1 MFGIMLNK
9 TEKIKKEL
17 LEYIEQHPEEKP
29 PYRPWRE
36 LIKCGNEVTE
46 SEIWE
51 CCKDLVNDGYALQ
64 QPIATSA
71 FAPIRFKRLT
81 EKGIEYLT
89 QLRLLDS

>member
-1 MFGIMLNK
+1 MLNR
-9 TEKIKKEL
+9 TEKIKKDL
-17 LEYIEQHPEEKP
+17 LEYVEQHPDEKP

-36 LIKCGNEVTE
+36 LLNCGKEITE

-51 CCKDLVNDGYALQ
+51 CCKGLVNEGYALQ

-71 FAPIRFKRLT
+71 FAPIRFKCLT
-81 EKGIEYLT
+81 EEGVEYLT